1 VTDRSSVVAG
11 VVLAGGR
18 SVRMGTAKAGLEWH
32 GSTLLRRAAG
42 VVGRGVDGPV
52 VVVRAPGQV
61 LPALPAGVEV
71 VEDAVAGRGPLQG
84 ILSGLG
90 AVAGR
95 AAVALVCA
103 VDLPLLH
110 PAFLRRVAREL
121 RADAALDVALPVAL
135 GHAQP
140 LAAAYRTALAPRIAE
155 LLDAG
160 RLRPG
165 ALFDQARVLTLDAA
179 ALLADPVL
187 AAVDPLLDSL
197 RNVNTPEEYRE
208 ARSRPAPA
216 VRVQCYGPLATGVDR
231 GPRTVR
237 AATLHAAAEA
247 AGVVL
252 DGSVV
257 AVVEE
262 GDGAH
267 SAVADPGAPLV
278 AGDAV
283 AFLPRD
289 DVCRPGPRPT
299 PPP

>member
-1 VTDRSSVVAG
+1 MTARSSLVAG
-11 VVLAGGR
+11 VVLVGGR
-18 SVRMGTAKAGLEWH
+18 SVRMGAAKAGLEWH
-32 GSTLLRRAAG
+32 GSTLLRRAVG

-52 VVVRAPGQV
+52 VVVRAPGQG

-71 VEDAVAGRGPLQG
+71 VEDPVAGRGPLQG
-84 ILSGLG
+84 ILSGLL

-95 AAVALVCA
+95 APVALVCA

-121 RADAALDVALPVAL
+121 QADADLDVALPVAL

-140 LAAAYRTALAPRIAE
+140 LAAAYRTALAPRVAE

-160 RLRPG
+160 RLRAG
-165 ALFDQARVLTLDAA
+165 MLFDQARVLTLDEG
-179 ALLADPVL
+179 ALLTDPVL
-187 AAVDPLLDSL
+187 AAVDPRLDSL

-208 ARSRPAPA
+208 ARARPAPA
-216 VRVQCYGPLATGVDR
+216 VRVRCFGTLATGVDR

-237 AATLHAAAEA
+237 AATLHAAAVA

-257 AVVEE
+257 AVIDE

-267 SAVADPGAPLV
+267 STASDPATPLV

-283 AFLPRD
+283 AFLRRT
-289 DVCRPGPRPT
+289 DVR
-299 PPP
+299 